1 MSEWKKTRLGDVI
14 STNIASYSTKEGW
27 EFVNY
32 LDTGNITENVIADIQ
47 RINLSTEKL
56 PSRAKRKVQYNS
68 ILYSTVRPNQRHY
81 GIVKESPENFL
92 VSTGFTVIDVDEEKV
107 DADFLYFLLT
117 QDSLVEL
124 LHSIAEQSVSAY
136 PSIKASDIENLEV
149 ELPPLIEQKKIASIL
164 NTISDKMRQNT
175 EVNKNLQAQ
184 AQAVFLHLFADNES
198 VIPASIADVAL
209 NVTDGVHN
217 TVHDDPD
224 GEYLLLS
231 CKNIKGGSLSIGTSE
246 RRINAETFEKL
257 RRRTKLAKG
266 DVLISS
272 VGTVGELLLVNTE
285 PSNYEFQRSVAM
297 VKPKPDIVSP
307 AYLYEAL
314 LSQKA
319 ELINA
324 AHGAVQQCLFI
335 SDIAGFPIGIPTQD
349 DLLTFDEVVT
359 PMFDTITAN
368 EAESIRLAA
377 LRDALLPKLISGE
390 IDVSN
395 IDL

>member
-124 LHSIAEQSVSAY
+124 LHSIAEQSVSDY

-175 EVNKNLQAQ
+175 EVNKNL
-184 AQAVFLHLFADNES
+184 
-198 VIPASIADVAL
+198 
-209 NVTDGVHN
+209 
-217 TVHDDPD
+217 
-224 GEYLLLS
+224 
-231 CKNIKGGSLSIGTSE
+231 
-246 RRINAETFEKL
+246 
-257 RRRTKLAKG
+257 
-266 DVLISS
+266 
-272 VGTVGELLLVNTE
+272 
-285 PSNYEFQRSVAM
+285 
-297 VKPKPDIVSP
+297 
-307 AYLYEAL
+307 
-314 LSQKA
+314 
-319 ELINA
+319 A
-324 AHGAVQQCLFI
+324 A
-335 SDIAGFPIGIPTQD
+335 
-349 DLLTFDEVVT
+349 
-359 PMFDTITAN
+359 
-368 EAESIRLAA
+368 
-377 LRDALLPKLISGE
+377 
-390 IDVSN
+390 
-395 IDL
+395 